1 MQTKYVSHLE
11 CTRMSFWQR
20 TATCGES
27 RPEHNGKEIILNG
40 WIARVRDLGGLIFMD
55 VRDRYGLTQAVVIPE
70 TDERI
75 TQTARELGAEYVV
88 AIKGIVRQR
97 ESPNPNMP
105 TGMVEV
111 LVSDIQIINRAE
123 LPPFEILDDSNT
135 GEDLRLTY
143 RYLDLRRQSLQR
155 NFIIRN
161 KLYQIVH
168 EYFAERDFLE
178 VETPTLTKSTP
189 EGARDFLVP
198 SRINKGK
205 FYALPQSPQLFKQLL
220 MVSGFD
226 RYVQIVKCFRDED
239 LRADR
244 QPEFTQIDVE
254 MSFVTQD
261 DVLNL
266 IEGFIARLWKEVLN
280 MEVVLPF
287 KRMSFNDAITRYGS
301 DKPDLRYGMEL
312 ATLTDLVKDSGFS
325 VFTEAIAKNGVVACL
340 NAEGCGEYSRKT
352 LDELTEFAKKYGA
365 KGLAWMKF
373 TAEGGEL
380 KVNSPIAKF
389 LSETEIEAIKQATKA
404 KEGDLLLFAADA
416 EYERCYTILGALR
429 TEVARRQ
436 GILDAVKNE
445 FSFHW
450 VLDFPLLEYS
460 EEENR
465 YIARHHPFTSP
476 MHEDIPLLDTA
487 PQNARAVAHDLVIN
501 GYEAGGGSIRIH
513 QNPVQQRMFELLG
526 ISHDEA
532 QAKFGFLLDALKYGA
547 PPHGGIALGVDRLV
561 MILAGISNIRDVIAF
576 PKTASGL
583 SLMDNCPSEVNLRQL
598 EEVGITLAVKK

>member
-1 MQTKYVSHLE
+1 
-11 CTRMSFWQR
+11 MSFWQR

>member
-1 MQTKYVSHLE
+1 
-11 CTRMSFWQR
+11 MSFWQR
-20 TATCGES
+20 TATCGEL
-27 RPEHNGKEIILNG
+27 RPDYNGKEVTLNG

-70 TDERI
+70 TSERV

-88 AIKGIVRQR
+88 AIKGTVRMR

-105 TGMVEV
+105 TGLVEV
-111 LVSDIQIINRAE
+111 LVNDVQIINRAE
-123 LPPFEILDDSNT
+123 LPPFEIVDDSAT

-161 KLYQIVH
+161 TLYQVVH
-168 EYFAERDFLE
+168 EYFAEQSFLE
-178 VETPTLTKSTP
+178 VETPILTKSTP

-254 MSFVTQD
+254 MSFVTQED
-261 DVLNL
+261 ILNL
-266 IEGFIARLWKEVLN
+266 IEGFIARLWKAVLD
-280 MEVVLPF
+280 VDVPLPF
-287 KRMSFNDAITRYGS
+287 RRMSFHDAITRYGS
-301 DKPDLRYGMEL
+301 DKPDLRFGLEL
-312 ATLTDLVKDSGFS
+312 ATLTDAVRNCRFG
-325 VFTEAIAKNGVVACL
+325 VFTDAIAAGGVVACL
-340 NAEGCGEYSRKT
+340 NAKGCAEYSRKT
-352 LDELTEFAKKYGA
+352 IDEITELAKKYGA

-373 TAEGGEL
+373 AEENGTL
-380 KVNSPIAKF
+380 SVNSPVAKF
-389 LSETEIEAIKQATKA
+389 LSEAEIEAIKQATGA
-404 KEGDLLLFAADA
+404 EAGDLLLFVADA
-416 EYERCYTILGALR
+416 ESERCYTILGALR
-429 TEVARRQ
+429 LDVARRQ
-436 GILDAVKNE
+436 GILESVKNA

-460 EEENR
+460 EEDKR

-476 MHEDIPLLDTA
+476 MNEDIPLLDTKPEA
-487 PQNARAVAHDLVIN
+487 ARSVAHDLVIN

-526 ISHDEA
+526 ISHEEA
-532 QAKFGFLLDALKYGA
+532 QSKFGFLLDALKYGA

-583 SLMDNCPSEVNLRQL
+583 SLMDNCPSEVSPRQL
-598 EEVGITLAVKK
+598 EEVGVTVAVKKT

>member
-1 MQTKYVSHLE
+1 
-11 CTRMSFWQR
+11 MSFWQR
-20 TATCGES
+20 TATCGEI
-27 RPEHNGKEIILNG
+27 RPEHAGKEITLNG
-40 WIARVRDLGGLIFMD
+40 WTARVRDLGGLIFLD

-70 TDERI
+70 ANPAVTA
-75 TQTARELGAEYVV
+75 TARELGQEFVV
-88 AIKGIVRQR
+88 AVKGTVRLR
-97 ESPNPNMP
+97 ESPNPNLP
-105 TGMVEV
+105 TGLVEL
-111 LVSDIQIINRAE
+111 LVSDLQIINRAE
-123 LPPFEILDDSNT
+123 LPPFPIQDDMEA
-135 GEDLRLTY
+135 GEELRLSY
-143 RYLDLRRQSLQR
+143 RYLDLRRAALQQK
-155 NFIIRN
+155 FIIRN
-161 KLYQIVH
+161 KLYKVVH
-168 EYFAERDFLE
+168 DYFAEQDFLE
-178 VETPTLTKSTP
+178 VETPILTKSTP

-254 MSFVTQD
+254 MSFVHQED
-261 DVLNL
+261 ILHL
-266 IEGFIARLWKEVLN
+266 IEGFIARLWRDVRDEEVA
-280 MEVVLPF
+280 LPF
-287 KRMSFNDAITRYGS
+287 RRMSFHDAITRYGS
-301 DKPDLRYGMEL
+301 DKPDLRFGMEL
-312 ATLTDLVKDSGFS
+312 TTLTDHVRSCGFG
-325 VFTEAIAKNGVVACL
+325 VFTDAIAGGGVVACL

-373 TAEGGEL
+373 ADGG
-380 KVNSPIAKF
+380 VNSPIAKF
-389 LSETEIEAIKQATKA
+389 LSETEIAAIKAASGA
-404 KEGDLLLFAADA
+404 KDGDLLLFAADA
-416 EYERCYTILGALR
+416 DYERCYTILGALR
-429 TEVARRQ
+429 LEVARRQ
-436 GILDAVKNE
+436 GILDSIKDK

-460 EEENR
+460 EEDKR

-476 MHEDIPLLDTA
+476 MHDDIPLLDSKPEA
-487 PQNARAVAHDLVIN
+487 ARAVAHDLVIN

-526 ISHDEA
+526 IAHDEA

-561 MILAGISNIRDVIAF
+561 MILSGTDSIRDVIAF
-576 PKTASGL
+576 PKTSSGL
-583 SLMDNCPSEVNLRQL
+583 SLMDNCPSEVSPRQL
-598 EEVGITLAVKK
+598 EEVGVAVAVKK

>member
-1 MQTKYVSHLE
+1 
-11 CTRMSFWQR
+11 MSFWQR
-20 TATCGES
+20 TATCGEL
-27 RPEHNGKEIILNG
+27 RPEHNGKQVILNG
-40 WIARVRDLGGLIFMD
+40 WTARVRDLGGLIFID
-55 VRDRYGLTQAVVIPE
+55 VRDRYGITQAVVIPE
-70 TDERI
+70 SNPYVTAL
-75 TQTARELGAEYVV
+75 ARELGAEYVV
-88 AIKGIVRQR
+88 AIKGTVRLR
-97 ESPNPNMP
+97 ESPNPAMP
-105 TGMVEV
+105 TGLIEV
-111 LVSDIQIINRAE
+111 LVSDLQIINRAE
-123 LPPFEILDDSNT
+123 LPPFEIVDDSTT

-143 RYLDLRRQSLQR
+143 RYLDLRRSSLQR

-161 KLYQIVH
+161 KLYKVVH
-168 EYFAERDFLE
+168 DYFAEHDFLE
-178 VETPTLTKSTP
+178 VETPILTKSTP

-254 MSFVTQD
+254 MSFVNQED
-261 DVLNL
+261 ILNL

-280 MEVVLPF
+280 KDVALPF
-287 KRMSFNDAITRYGS
+287 RRMSFHEAITHYGS
-301 DKPDLRYGMEL
+301 DKPDLRFGMEL
-312 ATLTDLVKDSGFS
+312 VTLTDAVKSSGFG
-325 VFTEAIAKNGVVACL
+325 VFTDAIAHGGVVACL

-365 KGLAWMKF
+365 KGLAWMKIS
-373 TAEGGEL
+373 END
-380 KVNSPIAKF
+380 VNSPIAKF
-389 LSETEIEAIKQATKA
+389 LSAEEISAIKTTTHAKA
-404 KEGDLLLFAADA
+404 GDLLLFAADA
-416 EYERCYTILGALR
+416 DYERCYTILGALR
-429 TEVARRQ
+429 LEIARRQ
-436 GILDAVKNE
+436 GILDAVKDT

-460 EEENR
+460 EEDKR

-476 MHEDIPLLDTA
+476 MHEDIPLLDSKPET
-487 PQNARAVAHDLVIN
+487 ARAVAHDLVIN

-526 ISHDEA
+526 ISQDEA

-561 MILAGISNIRDVIAF
+561 MILSGTDSIRDVIAF

-583 SLMDNCPSEVNLRQL
+583 SLMDNCPSEVHSRQL
-598 EEVGITLAVKK
+598 EEVGIAVALKKP